1 MKVTNFNGPTQASVC
16 LFSFFSTTILRKIVD
31 FCRIRTQIV
40 GVEGKHTDHHYHGP
54 SITNVSIVKQ
64 RNTALKMVKAYDVT
78 CNIQPFWFLST
89 KRMLKFD

>member
-16 LFSFFSTTILRKIVD
+16 LFSFFSKTILRKIVD

-64 RNTALKMVKAYDVT
+64 RNTAPMEAYHVT
-78 CNIQPFWFLST
+78 CNIQPVCFLST